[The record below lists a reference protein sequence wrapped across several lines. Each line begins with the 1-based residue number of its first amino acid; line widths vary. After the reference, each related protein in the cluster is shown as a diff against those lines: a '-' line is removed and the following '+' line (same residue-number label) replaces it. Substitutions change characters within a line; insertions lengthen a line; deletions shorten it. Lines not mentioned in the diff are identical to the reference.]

1 MCKRMLAGIYTF
13 CVTSEQIVA
22 KRVAL
27 IEGGMIKGVTPNCV
41 WLAEHSI
48 NRGKNVWH
56 LWTTSNEAILLG
68 AGSQDQ
74 SVHAGRSVMIV

>member
-1 MCKRMLAGIYTF
+1 MLAGIHTF
-13 CVTSEQIVA
+13 CVTFEQIVA

-27 IEGGMIKGVTPNCV
+27 IEGGMIKGVTSNCV
-41 WLAEHSI
+41 WLAERSI
-48 NRGKNVWH
+48 NHGKDVWH

-74 SVHAGRSVMIV
+74 SVHAGRSVMIVV